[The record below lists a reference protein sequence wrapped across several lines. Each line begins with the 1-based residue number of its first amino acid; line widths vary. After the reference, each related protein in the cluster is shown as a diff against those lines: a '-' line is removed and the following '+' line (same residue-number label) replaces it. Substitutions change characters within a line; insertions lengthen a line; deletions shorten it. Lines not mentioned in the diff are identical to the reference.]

1 MNKLSNVFGS
11 LPRVSLGTFPT
22 PLTEMKRLRCALGGP
37 EKSPR
42 IFIKRDDLTGLAF
55 GGNKVRKLEYLIADA
70 LEQNATDIITAG
82 AAQSN
87 HCRATVAA
95 AVVSG
100 MRPTLV
106 LGTDQPDQA
115 PQGNLLLDRM
125 MGAHI
130 VFVSRPRDRVPKM
143 KELAAQMEAEGRRPY
158 VIPVGGSNPLGTAGY
173 LTMAQELATQLQA
186 FDVKANA
193 IYYANGSSGTHA
205 SIALGCRLFDL
216 SSVPCSVM
224 VSPDSPEEQALTI
237 ANANGAAELVGSTL
251 RLTTSDLAV
260 VDGYVGERY
269 GAPTE
274 SGDEAV
280 DLVAKTEAI
289 FLDPVYT
296 GKAMGALIDHIRT
309 GQIGADASVV
319 FVHTGGTPS
328 IFAHAERLAARAGAV

>member
-1 MNKLSNVFGS
+1 MSEVFGG

-22 PLTEMKRLRCALGGP
+22 PLSEMTRLRSALGGP
-37 EKSPR
+37 GTCPR

-55 GGNKVRKLEYLIADA
+55 GGNKIRKLEYLIADA

-95 AVVSG
+95 AVVYG
-100 MRPTLV
+100 LRPTLV

-130 VFVSRPRDRVPKM
+130 VFVPRPRDRAPKM
-143 KELAAQMEAEGRRPY
+143 KELAAEMVADGRRPY
-158 VIPVGGSNPLGTAGY
+158 VIPVGGSNPLGTVGY
-173 LTMAQELATQLQA
+173 LTMAQELATQLHA
-186 FDVKANA
+186 LDVRASA

-216 SSVPCSVM
+216 PCEPRSVM
-224 VSPDSPEEQALTI
+224 VSPNSLEEEELTF
-237 ANANGAAELVGSTL
+237 ANANGAAELIDSDV
-251 RLTTSDLAV
+251 RLTASDLAV

-269 GAPTE
+269 GVPTDA
-274 SGDEAV
+274 GDEAV

-296 GKAMGALIDHIRT
+296 GKAMGALIDHIRR
-309 GQIGADASVV
+309 GQIGADESVV

-328 IFAHAERLAARAGAV
+328 IFAHAERLAARAGVA